1 MISKLHNYFGL
12 WSKVLPLLELKKV
25 LTILDREYKLKNICP
40 KKDYVFKA
48 FKLCPLEDLKVV
60 FLGLDPYPQKDIAT
74 GILFGNNK
82 DTPESMLSSSLK
94 VIRDAALDLSIPK
107 YGYSFDAT
115 LESWAKQGILMLNS
129 ALTVEMN
136 KIGSH
141 SSIWRPFI
149 SSLLINLSKSETGII
164 YVLFGEQTATF
175 APYINQNFNTVI
187 KVKHPSYYARIGK
200 DMPSDIFKRV
210 SDLCR
215 EKYGTSIK
223 WFTYN

>member
-1 MISKLHNYFGL
+1 
-12 WSKVLPLLELKKV
+12 
-25 LTILDREYKLKNICP
+25 
-40 KKDYVFKA
+40 
-48 FKLCPLEDLKVV
+48 
-60 FLGLDPYPQKDIAT
+60 
-74 GILFGNNK
+74 
-82 DTPESMLSSSLK
+82 MLSPSLRIIK
-94 VIRDAALDLSIPK
+94 DAALDLSIPK
-107 YGYSFDAT
+107 YGYSFDIT

-149 SSLLINLSKSETGII
+149 SSLLMNLSKSETGII
-164 YVLFGEQTATF
+164 YVLFGEQAATF
-175 APYINQNFNTVI
+175 APYINQNFNTII
-187 KVKHPSYYARIGK
+187 KVKHPSYYARVDK
-200 DMPSDIFKRV
+200 DMPSDMFKRV